1 MPKSSL
7 LKGSVSHQLT
17 KSAFISNQQF
27 WKTAA
32 PTGSEACPPWVLR
45 GARMGLLIAAL
56 LAISALNQNPAD
68 AYRAQARP
76 AARGGN
82 GGAVYPEFRSNYG
95 TIRWIS
101 DQMPIKVY
109 IAPGLTL
116 DSIIDPALGAPFTN
130 VDGRDRWP
138 DLVADVISNPQT
150 FQSLQVAQ
158 GYAPEHFQA
167 AVQGIN
173 SWKAFERDGIRFQIV
188 EDPGDADIHVFW
200 TNHFVNKLGLGL
212 FQNDI
217 RGYTAK
223 RSFPYK
229 AIMSGKQAQ
238 FKPVVTLLRT
248 TESNGVTMPFM
259 KMKASAAHE
268 FGHALGIEGHSPYP
282 SDLMSVY
289 YGRGAISTN
298 DAATIRYLYR
308 MTPDLIP

>member
-1 MPKSSL
+1 MTAVAITATISML
-7 LKGSVSHQLT
+7 GS
-17 KSAFISNQQF
+17 
-27 WKTAA
+27 
-32 PTGSEACPPWVLR
+32 
-45 GARMGLLIAAL
+45 
-56 LAISALNQNPAD
+56 NPAS

-76 AARGGN
+76 AARSSGGGG
-82 GGAVYPEFRSNYG
+82 GGAVYPEFRSNFG
-95 TIRWIS
+95 TIRWIA

-173 SWKAFERDGIRFQIV
+173 SWKAFERDGLFKFQIV
-188 EDPGDADIHVFW
+188 EDPSEADIHVFW

-248 TESNGVTMPFM
+248 TEANGVTMPFM

-298 DAATIRYLYR
+298 DAATIRYLYH

>member
-1 MPKSSL
+1 MPKLSL
-7 LKGSVSHQLT
+7 KIAKCSALT
-17 KSAFISNQQF
+17 ALTATISAATIS
-27 WKTAA
+27 AA
-32 PTGSEACPPWVLR
+32 T
-45 GARMGLLIAAL
+45 IAAVV
-56 LAISALNQNPAD
+56 STPAN

-76 AARGGN
+76 AART
-82 GGAVYPEFRSNYG
+82 GGAVVYPEFRSSYG

-109 IAPGLTL
+109 VAPGLTL
-116 DSIIDPALGAPFTN
+116 DSIIDPQLGAPMTN

-150 FQSLQVAQ
+150 FQSLPVAL
-158 GYAPEHFQA
+158 GYSPEHYQA

-173 SWKAFERDGIRFQIV
+173 SWKAFERDGLFKFQLV

-248 TESNGVTMPFM
+248 TESNGVSMPFM

-268 FGHALGIEGHSPYP
+268 FGHALGIEGHSPYA

-298 DAATIRYLYR
+298 DAATIRYLYH

>member
-1 MPKSSL
+1 MFQAKPQKPDGQNQFDRDGQQNKQQSMAGRASRAAQIV
-7 LKGSVSHQLT
+7 SV
-17 KSAFISNQQF
+17 
-27 WKTAA
+27 
-32 PTGSEACPPWVLR
+32 G
-45 GARMGLLIAAL
+45 
-56 LAISALNQNPAD
+56 LAITTVTALFCSPSQG
-68 AYRAQARP
+68 YRTQARP
-76 AARGGN
+76 AARPGG
-82 GGAVYPEFRSNYG
+82 GVVYPEFRSNYG

-116 DSIIDPALGAPFTN
+116 DTIIDPQLGAPMTN

-138 DLVADVISNPQT
+138 DLVADVISNPQQ

-158 GYAPEHFQA
+158 GYVPDHFQA

-173 SWKAFERDGIRFQIV
+173 SWKAFERDGIKFQIV
-188 EDPGDADIHVFW
+188 DDPSEADIHVFW

-248 TESNGVTMPFM
+248 TEGNGVTMPFV

-282 SDLMSVY
+282 TDLMSVY
-289 YGRGAISTN
+289 YGKGAISTN

-308 MTPDLIP
+308 CTPDLIP

>member
-1 MPKSSL
+1 MSNLSSL
-7 LKGSVSHQLT
+7 
-17 KSAFISNQQF
+17 I
-27 WKTAA
+27 KTNTVAA
-32 PTGSEACPPWVLR
+32 VA
-45 GARMGLLIAAL
+45 LIAA
-56 LAISALNQNPAD
+56 ISMFAPNPSS

-76 AARGGN
+76 AARAG

-116 DSIIDPALGAPFTN
+116 DSIIDPQLGAPMTN

-158 GYAPEHFQA
+158 GYTPEHFQA

-173 SWKAFERDGIRFQIV
+173 SWKAFERDGLFKFQLV
-188 EDPGDADIHVFW
+188 EDPSEADIHVFW

-248 TESNGVTMPFM
+248 TEANGVTMPFM

-298 DAATIRYLYR
+298 DAATIRYLYHL
-308 MTPDLIP
+308 TPDLIP

>member
-1 MPKSSL
+1 MSKFSNL
-7 LKGSVSHQLT
+7 LKIRRAAMTAVAITATLSILGSSPV
-17 KSAFISNQQF
+17 
-27 WKTAA
+27 
-32 PTGSEACPPWVLR
+32 
-45 GARMGLLIAAL
+45 
-56 LAISALNQNPAD
+56 
-68 AYRAQARP
+68 RASRTQARS
-76 AARGGN
+76 AARSGGG
-82 GGAVYPEFRSNYG
+82 GGAVYPEFRSNFG

-158 GYAPEHFQA
+158 GYSPEHFQA

-188 EDPGDADIHVFW
+188 EDPSEADIHVFW

-217 RGYTAK
+217 RGQLPARVAVYASRVYEK
-223 RSFPYK
+223 
-229 AIMSGKQAQ
+229 
-238 FKPVVTLLRT
+238 VTRRIVWYNFIDVSHRT
-248 TESNGVTMPFM
+248 LP
-259 KMKASAAHE
+259 ASSSA
-268 FGHALGIEGHSPYP
+268 
-282 SDLMSVY
+282 
-289 YGRGAISTN
+289 
-298 DAATIRYLYR
+298 
-308 MTPDLIP
+308 

>member
-1 MPKSSL
+1 MLNAKSQKPDGQSITPEKTDCQGRAKA
-7 LKGSVSHQLT
+7 LKKLSV
-17 KSAFISNQQF
+17 
-27 WKTAA
+27 
-32 PTGSEACPPWVLR
+32 TGA
-45 GARMGLLIAAL
+45 GAGAM
-56 LAISALNQNPAD
+56 LATTLFFASSQHCD

-76 AARGGN
+76 AVRAGSGV
-82 GGAVYPEFRSNYG
+82 VYPEFRSNYG
-95 TIRWIS
+95 TIRWVA
-101 DQMPIKVY
+101 DQMPVKVY
-109 IAPGLTL
+109 VAPGLTL
-116 DSIIDPALGAPFTN
+116 DSIIDPQLGAPMTN

-138 DLVADVISNPQT
+138 DLVADVVSNPQQ

-158 GYAPEHFQA
+158 GYIPEHFQA

-173 SWKAFERDGIRFQIV
+173 SWKAFERDGVKFQIV
-188 EDPGDADIHVFW
+188 DDPAEADIHVFW

-229 AIMSGKQAQ
+229 AILSGKQAQ

-248 TESNGVTMPFM
+248 TEGNGVTMPFV

-268 FGHALGIEGHSPYP
+268 FGHALGIEGHSPYA

-289 YGRGAISTN
+289 YGRGVISTN
-298 DAATIRYLYR
+298 DAATIRYLYHC
-308 MTPDLIP
+308 TPDLIP

>member
-1 MPKSSL
+1 MSKSSL
-7 LKGSVSHQLT
+7 KIAKWSTL
-17 KSAFISNQQF
+17 
-27 WKTAA
+27 
-32 PTGSEACPPWVLR
+32 
-45 GARMGLLIAAL
+45 AAL
-56 LAISALNQNPAD
+56 MVAFSAIVPFPAD
-68 AYRAQARP
+68 ANRAQARP
-76 AARGGN
+76 AARGGGGG

-109 IAPGLTL
+109 VAPGLTL

-158 GYAPEHFQA
+158 GYAPEHYQA

-173 SWKAFERDGIRFQIV
+173 SWKAFERDGLFKFQLV

-248 TESNGVTMPFM
+248 TEANGVTMPFM

-268 FGHALGIEGHSPYP
+268 FGHALGIEGHSPYA

-298 DAATIRYLYR
+298 DAATIRYLYH

>member
-1 MPKSSL
+1 MLKAKSQKPDEHSIFPANCCRA
-7 LKGSVSHQLT
+7 S
-17 KSAFISNQQF
+17 KS
-27 WKTAA
+27 
-32 PTGSEACPPWVLR
+32 VLR
-45 GARMGLLIAAL
+45 LSGIGVALAGMLL
-56 LAISALNQNPAD
+56 LAVCQQCD

-76 AARGGN
+76 AARGG
-82 GGAVYPEFRSNYG
+82 GSAVVYPEFRSSFG
-95 TIRWIS
+95 TIRWIA

-116 DSIIDPALGAPFTN
+116 DSIIDPQLGAPMTN

-138 DLVADVISNPQT
+138 DLVADVISNPQQ
-150 FQSLQVAQ
+150 FQALQAAQ
-158 GYAPEHFQA
+158 GYVPEHFQA

-173 SWKAFERDGIRFQIV
+173 SWKAFERDGIKFQITQ
-188 EDPGDADIHVFW
+188 DPTDADIYVFW

-229 AIMSGKQAQ
+229 AIMAGGQAQ

-248 TESNGVTMPFM
+248 TEGNGVTMPFA

-268 FGHALGIEGHSPYP
+268 FGHALGIEGHSPYS

-308 MTPDLIP
+308 CTPDLIP

>member
-1 MPKSSL
+1 MIHSKSKKPDWHNTIQSRCVRNATSTRGWKL
-7 LKGSVSHQLT
+7 LPRLAV
-17 KSAFISNQQF
+17 
-27 WKTAA
+27 
-32 PTGSEACPPWVLR
+32 
-45 GARMGLLIAAL
+45 GAMLALIAVAGFTDRC
-56 LAISALNQNPAD
+56 S
-68 AYRAQARP
+68 AYRTQARP
-76 AARGGN
+76 AARGG
-82 GGAVYPEFRSNYG
+82 GGGVVYPEFRSNYG
-95 TIRWIS
+95 TIRWIA
-101 DQMPIKVY
+101 DQMPVKVY

-116 DSIIDPALGAPFTN
+116 DSIIDPQLGAPMTN

-138 DLVADVISNPQT
+138 DLVADVVSNPQQ

-173 SWKAFERDGIRFQIV
+173 SWKAFEKDGIKFQIV
-188 EDPGDADIHVFW
+188 QDPAEADIHVFW

-229 AIMSGKQAQ
+229 AIMSGGQAQ

-248 TESNGVTMPFM
+248 TEANGVTMPFG

-268 FGHALGIEGHSPYP
+268 FGHALGIEGHSPYA

-308 MTPDLIP
+308 CTPDLIP

>member
-1 MPKSSL
+1 MPQVNTEKSNGRDLCPLRSGSFSSL
-7 LKGSVSHQLT
+7 LKRS
-17 KSAFISNQQF
+17 IS
-27 WKTAA
+27 
-32 PTGSEACPPWVLR
+32 
-45 GARMGLLIAAL
+45 LLVPAIAL
-56 LAISALNQNPAD
+56 LVTCSGSAE
-68 AYRAQARP
+68 AYKPQGRP
-76 AARGGN
+76 APRT
-82 GGAVYPEFRSNYG
+82 GGAVVYPEFRSSFG

-116 DSIIDPALGAPFTN
+116 DSIIDPALGAPMTN

-138 DLVADVISNPQT
+138 DLVADVISNPQS
-150 FQSLQVAQ
+150 FQSLAVAQ
-158 GYAPEHFQA
+158 GYVPEHYQA
-167 AVQGIN
+167 ALQGIN
-173 SWKAFERDGIRFQIV
+173 SWKAFERDGLFKFQIV
-188 EDPGDADIHVFW
+188 EDPADADIYVFW

-212 FQNDI
+212 FANDI

-248 TESNGVTMPFM
+248 TESNGSTMPVG

-298 DAATIRYLYR
+298 DAATIRYLYH

>member
-1 MPKSSL
+1 MSIFK
-7 LKGSVSHQLT
+7 
-17 KSAFISNQQF
+17 
-27 WKTAA
+27 
-32 PTGSEACPPWVLR
+32 AC
-45 GARMGLLIAAL
+45 LLILTL
-56 LAISALNQNPAD
+56 LPLLSCEQVGAYPA
-68 AYRAQARP
+68 RQGQRQ
-76 AARGGN
+76 AARGGS
-82 GGAVYPEFRSNYG
+82 GGVYPEFRSAYG

-101 DQMPIKVY
+101 DQMPLKVY

-116 DSIIDPALGAPFTN
+116 DSVIDPQLGAPMTN

-138 DLVADVISNPQT
+138 DLVADVISNPQA
-150 FQSLQVAQ
+150 FQNLQVAQ
-158 GYAPEHFQA
+158 GYTPEHFQA
-167 AVQGIN
+167 ALQGIN
-173 SWKAFERDGIRFQIV
+173 SWKAFEREGLFKFQLV
-188 EDPGDADIHVFW
+188 DDPNEADIHVFW

-248 TESNGVTMPFM
+248 TESNGTAMPFA

-298 DAATIRYLYR
+298 DAATIRHLYHS
-308 MTPDLIP
+308 TPDLIP

>member
-1 MPKSSL
+1 MSKSSL
-7 LKGSVSHQLT
+7 LKGIFSRLSMRSARIWSATSV
-17 KSAFISNQQF
+17 KMEGAI
-27 WKTAA
+27 A
-32 PTGSEACPPWVLR
+32 PL
-45 GARMGLLIAAL
+45 MLAL
-56 LAISALNQNPAD
+56 LVSSEISALLPNPAS
-68 AYRAQARP
+68 AYRAQGRT
-76 AARGGN
+76 AARGGGG

-116 DSIIDPALGAPFTN
+116 DSIIDPSLGAPFTN

-158 GYAPEHFQA
+158 GYVPEHFQA